1 MICKNFSPILFFAA
15 SLPILTAA
23 PPESSRSQLPVLL
36 RQAPSVNA
44 GVLEMALNAVECVQ
58 RAGKRVRDDVLLLL
72 DYSRPSTEPRL
83 WVFDLANGRLLFEEL
98 VAHGKNSGDNHT
110 VRFSN
115 QPGSLMSSLGIF
127 LTAGTYYGKHG
138 YSLRLQGIEDGFNDK
153 SMQRAIV
160 LHPADY
166 VNEGI
171 TKRLGRLGRSWG
183 CPAVRPAVSRRLI
196 DTVRDG
202 ALMFAY
208 FPQPEWLSN
217 SKYLGCR
224 AD

>member
-1 MICKNFSPILFFAA
+1 
-15 SLPILTAA
+15 
-23 PPESSRSQLPVLL
+23 
-36 RQAPSVNA
+36 
-44 GVLEMALNAVECVQ
+44 MALNAVECVQ